1 MQTVD
6 RAKLIVRAHVNDL
19 LAKAEDTRQTRLL
32 ALEEMRQD
40 IRSVKSL
47 VAHAITDLKLME
59 RKLDETEAEATRW
72 EEKAVFALKKGE
84 EDLARRALVRKC
96 ELMKR
101 GNQYREQLAT
111 QREAIDSLKASLK
124 TLEVKLDIMP
134 YRSVPKLAVAESREE
149 QRQLVV
155 SPTTSVHL
163 VSDASAFD
171 AYDQMVE
178 RVQYLEAHAEALA
191 ELIGGDDL
199 EQKFFELEN
208 KDKVEK
214 DLVALKVKIA
224 AENRSG
230 SPATQ

>member
-149 QRQLVV
+149 QRQ
-155 SPTTSVHL
+155 P
-163 VSDASAFD
+163 
-171 AYDQMVE
+171 
-178 RVQYLEAHAEALA
+178 
-191 ELIGGDDL
+191 
-199 EQKFFELEN
+199 
-208 KDKVEK
+208 
-214 DLVALKVKIA
+214 VALMPPEVTVIQQSIGPFQQLLDVREAQSASQQLRFGVAKQVSKPNGVLPGFQAGRVSGRKERNANA
-224 AENRSG
+224 ALRW
-230 SPATQ
+230 

>member
-1 MQTVD
+1 
-6 RAKLIVRAHVNDL
+6 
-19 LAKAEDTRQTRLL
+19 
-32 ALEEMRQD
+32 
-40 IRSVKSL
+40 
-47 VAHAITDLKLME
+47 
-59 RKLDETEAEATRW
+59 
-72 EEKAVFALKKGE
+72 
-84 EDLARRALVRKC
+84 
-96 ELMKR
+96 
-101 GNQYREQLAT
+101 
-111 QREAIDSLKASLK
+111 
-124 TLEVKLDIMP
+124 MP
-134 YRSVPKLAVAESREE
+134 YRSAPKLAVAESREE
-149 QRQLVV
+149 HRQPVV